1 MTLINVRGALALF
14 AMALAAIMFASTVR
28 AAPHGA
34 QAASAAISAAPS
46 ALPIPSGARRP
57 IRNTASK
64 ACTGVCFIPI
74 YAVAQAQLLE
84 IDSVS
89 CVNTLADD
97 NTVKYFA
104 LTNGLNLNNIIA
116 LIPATQQ
123 NSAGGGLTT
132 IVANVSGPY
141 FFGPGEGV
149 FVLSGGSGYTVTC
162 TVAGY
167 VSAAQ

>member
-1 MTLINVRGALALF
+1 MTSINVRGALALF
-14 AMALAAIMFASTVR
+14 ALALAAVVLASTVSV
-28 AAPHGA
+28 APHGA
-34 QAASAAISAAPS
+34 QAASPAASVAPS

-116 LIPATQQ
+116 LIPAAQQ
-123 NSAGGGLTT
+123 NAAGGNLVT
-132 IVANVSGPY
+132 IVANANGPY
-141 FFGPGEGV
+141 FFGPAEGV
-149 FVLSGGSGYTVTC
+149 FVLAGGSGYTATC